1 MADATDDSV
10 APLQAMQHVQ
20 VERALIDVALLRTF
34 VSSRN
39 EITLDRAFA
48 PGFPVPPPAEAPT
61 KHAFLARLAEIE
73 RAGADA
79 ISRDPEATAF
89 LFGARDTLNA
99 VAAPADAYTI
109 AFTGFYTG
117 ALPEA
122 GVLRH
127 RKDFAEMRTQA
138 RISKLVLGAMAAV
151 GVVLV
156 VLAVHLSVH
165 ATVGKTV
172 LEQVARTDAALS
184 AIDREIAVADVRALS
199 SMEQKPGV
207 WSATMP
213 RLCDRMALMA
223 GMASRPDSIV
233 HGFEGPEHWLLC
245 DRRREAKLRNDVAK
259 SELATWIDATTG
271 MTPRAVGREP
281 ARFGTAHASTGE
293 DVARVEPQPQEPGFS
308 FASWISWLPGLSV
321 RDPSKHT
328 QYTSEQVGWA
338 LIGALAVYYL
348 PVLFGML
355 GGAVYAVRRLNQKI
369 LGSELH
375 PRDWRH
381 AVLRIFMAFL
391 IGGCIGLFF
400 RSDGTAI
407 GDTGSEIT
415 LSIAALAF
423 LAGYSVEVVFRFFDL
438 LIGQAARLVS
448 VVAPEGQA
456 GGAAATAARA

>member
-1 MADATDDSV
+1 MADATDTHD
-10 APLQAMQHVQ
+10 APHHALQRVQ
-20 VERALIDVALLRTF
+20 IERALIDVALLRTF

-48 PGFPVPPPAEAPT
+48 GGFAVPPPPEAAT

-73 RAGADA
+73 QSGAEA
-79 ISRDPEATAF
+79 VSRDPAATAF

-109 AFTGFYTG
+109 AFTGFYSG
-117 ALPEA
+117 SLPEA
-122 GVLRH
+122 DLLRN
-127 RKDFAEMRTQA
+127 RREFAEMRAQA
-138 RISKLVLGAMAAV
+138 RISKLVLGALAAF
-151 GVVLV
+151 GVVFV

-172 LEQVARTDAALS
+172 LEQVARTEAALA
-184 AIDREIAVADVRALS
+184 AIDREIAAADVRALS

-207 WSATMP
+207 WLAMMP
-213 RLCDRMALMA
+213 RLCDRVALVA
-223 GMASRPDSIV
+223 GMASAPESVV
-233 HGFEGPEHWLLC
+233 HGFEGPEHWLMC
-245 DRRREAKLRNDVAK
+245 DRRREAKIRNDVAK
-259 SELATWIDATTG
+259 SELATWIDTTTG
-271 MTPRAVGREP
+271 MTRAP
-281 ARFGTAHASTGE
+281 AERRRPGFGSAHASSAEGSSPPE
-293 DVARVEPQPQEPGFS
+293 SALEPESPPIHSLG
-308 FASWISWLPGLSV
+308 SWISWLPGLSV
-321 RDPSKHT
+321 RDPTRHT

-391 IGGCIGLFF
+391 LGGCISLFF
-400 RSDGTAI
+400 RSDGAAV
-407 GDTGSEIT
+407 GAPGSEVT

-438 LIGQAARLVS
+438 LIGQATRFVGA
-448 VVAPEGQA
+448 VVPEA
-456 GGAAATAARA
+456 GGATAARA